1 MTFVVPKTGNYVL
14 QSGTLVINKTQQAR
28 LRKAKTAKTRKK
40 IIASVSRRRAK
51 MSKGRK

>member
-1 MTFVVPKTGNYVL
+1 MPFVVPKTGNYIL
-14 QSGTLVINKTQQAR
+14 QGGTLVINKTQQAR

-40 IIASVSRRRAK
+40 IIANVSRRKAK